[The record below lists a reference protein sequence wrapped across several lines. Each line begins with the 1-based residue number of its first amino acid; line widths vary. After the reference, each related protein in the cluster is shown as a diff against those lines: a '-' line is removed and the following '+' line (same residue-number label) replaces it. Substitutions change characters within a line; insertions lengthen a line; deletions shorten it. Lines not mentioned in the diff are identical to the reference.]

1 MKKKPRLLK
10 VTTSSFVFAPTP
22 TPTTNNLKPSALLIL
37 FALRVN
43 HLLFERLASAQLSLL
58 RSRRS
63 LGPKR
68 LLIRLFLRQ
77 RARPA
82 HGFESI
88 LPHVTRRTFVRSR
101 QRREITLKDVSTIHA
116 HVRPRRPSRGFVP
129 PPTKVKKR
137 LGVEPTSV
145 RRRRLRLRRRDRAAG
160 GETARETH
168 AGSRRRRRRRHRS
181 SRERARLRR
190 RHDARHH
197 RHHRRHHPR
206 GRPSPRVTT
215 SRRRATAVSVVVP
228 HDRPTV
234 LRDLHAL
241 ARPRASGG
249 HTSTRRAEGAV
260 TPRIVLEK
268 RL

>member
-168 AGSRRRRRRRHRS
+168 AGSRRRRRRHRS

-215 SRRRATAVSVVVP
+215 SRRRATAVSVVVVP

-234 LRDLHAL
+234 LRDLHAP